1 MCMNCGCGELDERHG
16 SDANITRDDVMQA
29 SRSTGQDLR
38 ETASSL
44 RTSLDQLVSSGSGGS
59 GGSGVGQSGQ
69 SSYGSGGSTSQ
80 DMGRSGI

>member
-29 SRSTGQDLR
+29 ARSTGQDVQ
-38 ETASSL
+38 ETASHL
-44 RTSLDQLVSSGSGGS
+44 RTSLDQLVGSAGSGTS
-59 GGSGVGQSGQ
+59 Q
-69 SSYGSGGSTSQ
+69 SSYGSSGPTSQ

>member
-1 MCMNCGCGELDERHG
+1 MCMNCGCGQLDDRHG

-38 ETASSL
+38 ETASNL
-44 RTSLDQLVSSGSGGS
+44 RSSLDQLVSSGSS
-59 GGSGVGQSGQ
+59 QSGSQ
-69 SSYGSGGSTSQ
+69 SSYGSSGATSQ